1 MVQTRHRVSIRE
13 ALAGVQLMQAV
24 GHRTT
29 TAMKWPALQWY
40 MSSCHHFHGTTPL
53 VLQQCLTAQP
63 PVGGLHAMRH
73 RGHIQR
79 LLTM

>member
-1 MVQTRHRVSIRE
+1 MVQTRHRVSVRE

-40 MSSCHHFHGTTPL
+40 MSSCHHFHGRPTAPHPL
-53 VLQQCLTAQP
+53 CCSSA
-63 PVGGLHAMRH
+63 
-73 RGHIQR
+73 
-79 LLTM
+79 